1 MSVRGTHTRYRVAAG
16 LVVVALMSA
25 CGGGGGGAKAAA
37 PTTTIDAA
45 KLKSA
50 LEARLLT
57 PADLTTGDA
66 LDVGWEHGDAG
77 GGVDIKLPDC
87 VQENA
92 GSGAV
97 TSAASDLIQ
106 KTDLKLP
113 AVQEDL
119 SSYSSGG
126 AQKAFTA
133 AEARLD
139 SCQPTFVFQ
148 GTPSTGKIE
157 RLPLTV
163 GSQQSQAWRT
173 TVTIAGAAVSIT
185 SIHVQQGDV
194 EMALVHVDLGT
205 PDTAAIEAL
214 GAKALAKL
222 G

>member
-1 MSVRGTHTRYRVAAG
+1 MLVRGTSTRFRLATA
-16 LVVVALMSA
+16 LVLVALLSA
-25 CGGGGGGAKAAA
+25 CGGGAKKEAAA
-37 PTTTIDAA
+37 PTTILDTA
-45 KLKSA
+45 KLKAA

-57 PADLTTGDA
+57 PADLATGDS
-66 LDVGWEHGDAG
+66 LDVGWEPGDAG
-77 GGVDIKLPDC
+77 GGVDIQLPDC

-92 GSGAV
+92 GTGAV
-97 TSAASDLIQ
+97 TSAAQDLIM

-119 SSYSSGG
+119 SSYAPGG
-126 AQKAFTA
+126 AAKAFTA
-133 AEARLD
+133 AASRLD
-139 SCQPTFVFQ
+139 GCQPTFVFQ
-148 GTPSTGKIE
+148 GTPSAGKIE

-163 GSQQSQAWRT
+163 GTGQSQAWRT

-185 SIHVQQGDV
+185 SIHAQQGDV

-205 PDTAAIEAL
+205 PDPAALEAL